1 MDVEMLMAE
10 NGKIHI
16 FYQSFGADWMTPDIN
31 MKLGLK
37 ERAHFFCT
45 PIVKKMSKNDQNK
58 DFYYP
63 FKKYVE

>member
-37 ERAHFFCT
+37 ERAHFFLYT
-45 PIVKKMSKNDQNK
+45 YYQKDVQKWSKQRFLK
-58 DFYYP
+58 SSL
-63 FKKYVE
+63 